1 MRRVRF
7 SPAAQSD
14 LSHIWD
20 YTLLNWGEDQAEKYL
35 RKIEKACGEIASE
48 HNRGVSAAHIRT
60 GYRKVSVGSHMLF
73 FRLDGENLEIVR
85 ILHQRMDIPTQLD
98 E

>member
-48 HNRGVSAAHIRT
+48 HN
-60 GYRKVSVGSHMLF
+60 LE
-73 FRLDGENLEIVR
+73 FRPHTFGQVTEKLALD
-85 ILHQRMDIPTQLD
+85 PTCSSSD
-98 E
+98 WMGKISK